1 VAADGGR
8 PGLDLW
14 IPVPGLFQEKEAG
27 VMFNGDI
34 SGIIEK
40 DRQEKVRDRFEGTFL
55 DYVEIVRENPEVA
68 MLAHQ
73 RIYNLISKAGVEV
86 VKTDEDPRLRRIYGN
101 DIIKKYKFFENFYGI
116 DKTIM
121 KIVRYFHSAAMAGE
135 ESRQVLYLVG
145 PVGSGKSSIMEEIKR
160 ALEASQE
167 IYALKGCP
175 MQEEPLHLVPYQ
187 LRSKFEEILNVKIEG
202 DLCPICRYRLKNEY
216 DGRYEDFPVIKTGF
230 SVSARRG
237 IGVVPPVDPN
247 NQDTSVLIGSVDIS
261 KIDLYPEDDPRVL
274 SLNGAFNV
282 GNRGVVEFI
291 EVFKNETEYLHAMIT
306 ATQEKYIPSPG
317 KGPMIYFDGVILAH
331 SNEAE
336 WNKFKSDHT
345 NEAILDRI
353 VKIEIPYCLELNEEI
368 KIYEKILRKSRFRAH
383 IAPHT
388 IEVASM
394 FAILTRLAPSSKVDL
409 MTKLKI
415 YNGEEIVEK
424 GMTRK
429 IDIMELR
436 EEAPREGMTG
446 ISTRF
451 IMKALDMALSESEYD
466 CINPISVMEMLIR
479 SVKELSISEE
489 EKNKYIRFIQD
500 SVKKE
505 YNKILE
511 KEITKAFIYGYRE
524 QAESLF
530 NNYLDHAEAYVNRT
544 RIKDPNTCEELEP
557 DEKFMRSI
565 EEQIGITEASAKGF
579 RADVTAYMFFV
590 MRNGGKLDY
599 CSYEPLKEAIE
610 KKLTASVKELSRII
624 TKAKVRDEEQ
634 NRKYNAMVA
643 EMKRNGYCDHCCNV
657 VLKYSANNLWKD

>member
-1 VAADGGR
+1 MEGGR
-8 PGLDLW
+8 RVFGD
-14 IPVPGLFQEKEAG
+14 
-27 VMFNGDI
+27 DI
-34 SGIIEK
+34 SEIIERE
-40 DRQEKVRDRFEGTFL
+40 RQGRERERFEGTFL
-55 DYVEIVRENPEVA
+55 DYVEIVRKNPDVA

-86 VKTDEDPRLRRIYGN
+86 VRTDECSRLRRIYGN
-101 DIIKKYKFFENFYGI
+101 DVIKKYKFFENFYGI

-160 ALEASQE
+160 ALESSQE
-167 IYALKGCP
+167 IYALKDCP
-175 MQEEPLHLVPYQ
+175 MQEEPLHLVPYH
-187 LRSKFEEILNVKIEG
+187 LRSKFEEILNVRIEG
-202 DLCPICRYRLKNEY
+202 DLCPVCRYRLWNEY
-216 DGRYEDFPVIKTGF
+216 AGRYEDFPVIKTGF
-230 SVSARRG
+230 SISSRKG

-261 KIDLYPEDDPRVL
+261 RIDLYPEDDPRVL

-282 GNRGVVEFI
+282 GNRGIVEFI
-291 EVFKNETEYLHAMIT
+291 EVFKNETEYLHTMIT

-353 VKIEIPYCLELNEEI
+353 VKIEIPYCLELNEEV
-368 KIYEKILRKSRFRAH
+368 KIYEKILKKSRFQAH

-429 IDIMELR
+429 IDIMELK

-451 IMKALDMALSESEYD
+451 IMKALDMALSESEFD
-466 CINPISVMEMLIR
+466 CINPISVMEMLIK
-479 SVKELSISEE
+479 SVKELSVSEE

-500 SVKKE
+500 SIKKE

-511 KEITKAFIYGYRE
+511 KEVTKAFIYGYRE

-530 NNYLDHAEAYVNRT
+530 NNYLDHAEAFVNKA
-544 RIKDPNTCEELEP
+544 RIKDHNTGEELEP
-557 DEKFMRSI
+557 DERFMRSI

-610 KKLTASVKELSRII
+610 KKLTASVRELSRII

-634 NRKYNAMVA
+634 NRKYNTMVA